1 MLHWLTRKRVIWL
14 SITAVVVF
22 LLVDGFGAQ
31 PAHEVHTSGATPLAA
46 VVVSTDIR
54 YFSFATIPAGQSI
67 SDLRCRKVQEQRR
80 AFALQLVLQAD
91 AVSRGYERHVVI
103 IGSTASSRRQW
114 LATVR
119 AHCWSDGDVIE
130 AAGCLSMILKILR
143 L

>member
-67 SDLRCRKVQEQRR
+67 SDLSVP
-80 AFALQLVLQAD
+80 
-91 AVSRGYERHVVI
+91 AVEGKKTPLTLP
-103 IGSTASSRRQW
+103 G
-114 LATVR
+114 
-119 AHCWSDGDVIE
+119 
-130 AAGCLSMILKILR
+130 
-143 L
+143 